1 MWNRLGR
8 ILCARHAAPA
18 HPSRRFQP
26 RLEALEDRT
35 APSVTAEFPTT
46 AGSNSLDIV
55 PGPDGNLWFTEFGGD
70 RIGRVTPTGA
80 IHEFPLNA
88 SSGPSGITVG
98 PDGNIWFTE
107 QLGDRIGRLSPLAGS
122 NAAIQA
128 SIHEYALIGNS
139 KPFGIAA
146 GPDNNLWFTQNGNN
160 FIGRITTAGAVNTF
174 GVAGSPGPLGIA
186 VGPDKQLWF
195 TESAGNA
202 IGRINPL
209 AGSNAAIQASIIQFP
224 LPTPLSGGGAITAGP
239 DGALWF
245 TEFLL
250 DKIGRINTAGVV
262 TDEFLLPI
270 KSGPTGIIAGPDGRL
285 YFADNL
291 RHRVGRLTTA
301 GAYAEMASDMT
312 PGAFPADVAFGAGGA
327 LWFTEYGGDRIG
339 RTPLTIGAVTAVARG
354 GMVRV
359 FDAKGIPQQSFAPF
373 GKGFAGTLALA
384 VGDVNAD
391 GMPDVLVAPAAGG
404 PPVVAA
410 FSTVNGALV
419 NVMPLPP
426 AIFKGGV
433 ALAAGD
439 VNADGFADFI
449 VGAPKNGQPLI
460 AEFSGKSG
468 ALLHV
473 QLLPPALF
481 KGRVALA
488 AGDVNGDGFADVIAG
503 VAKGG
508 LPIVEVFS
516 GKTGTLLNAF
526 LAMPPGFKGG
536 LSLAAGDVSGDGVAD
551 IVAGV
556 VSGGPPLVISFDGK
570 TGTPLNVFAAPI
582 GGGVA
587 VAVEHADPDKLADVL
602 AAPVTGQP
610 PLVATFANGTGQLL
624 SFFFAFPLGPQAG
637 FALAAGDHEDAVPL
651 P

>member
-1 MWNRLGR
+1 MLNWIRRALVGDRLV
-8 ILCARHAAPA
+8 
-18 HPSRRFQP
+18 RRTTRPQFRP
-26 RLEALEDRT
+26 RLEPLEDRA
-35 APSVTAEFPTT
+35 APSVTTEFPTT
-46 AGSNSLDIV
+46 AGSNPLEMV
-55 PGPDGNLWFTEFGGD
+55 LGPDGNLWFTEFGGD
-70 RIGRVTPTGA
+70 RIGRITPTGA

-88 SSGPSGITVG
+88 GSGPSGITVG

-128 SIHEYALIGNS
+128 SIHEYALIVNS
-139 KPFGIAA
+139 KPFGIVA
-146 GPDNNLWFTQNGNN
+146 GPDGNLWFTENGNSS
-160 FIGRITTAGAVNTF
+160 IGRITTAGVVNTF
-174 GVAGSPGPLGIA
+174 GIAGSPGPLGIA

-195 TESAGNA
+195 TESIGDA
-202 IGRINPL
+202 IGRINAL

-224 LPTPLSGGGAITAGP
+224 LPIPLSGGGAITAGP

-291 RHRVGRLTTA
+291 RHRIGRLTTA

-312 PGAFPADVAFGAGGA
+312 PGAFPADVAFGADGA
-327 LWFTEYGGDRIG
+327 LWFTEIGGGRIG
-339 RTPLTIGAVTAVARG
+339 RTPLTIGAVTAAARG
-354 GMVRV
+354 GLVRV
-359 FDAKGIPQQSFAPF
+359 FDAKGAPQQLFAPF
-373 GKGFAGTLALA
+373 GKGFAGSLALA

-391 GMPDVLVAPAAGG
+391 GVPDILVGPATGG
-404 PPVVAA
+404 PPVVVA
-410 FSTVNGALV
+410 FNTANGALV
-419 NVMPLPP
+419 NFVMLPP

-468 ALLHV
+468 VLLNV

-481 KGRVALA
+481 KGRLALA
-488 AGDVNGDGFADVIAG
+488 AGDVNGDGFADIIAG

-508 LPIVEVFS
+508 PPIVEVFS
-516 GKTGTLLNAF
+516 GKTGALLNAF
-526 LAMPPGFKGG
+526 LAMPPNFKGG

-556 VSGGPPLVISFDGK
+556 ASGGPPLVISFDGK
-570 TGTPLNVFAAPI
+570 TGTPLNVFQPAF
-582 GGGVA
+582 GGGVV
-587 VAVEHADPDKLADVL
+587 VAVEHADPDKFADVL
-602 AAPVTGQP
+602 AAPATGQP

-624 SFFFAFPLGPQAG
+624 SFFFAFPLGAPGG
-637 FALAAGDHEDAVPL
+637 FALAAGDHEDALPL